1 MIVRCTSRAARIWC
15 GGGDID
21 GISVKFSDFYAAK
34 KVKSKRSCYFKACFL
49 RPILI
54 KIKLYNANRTRE
66 FAKLAIYGKKANM
79 DDARFE
85 EILSLY
91 DRSDRCQIRA

>member
-1 MIVRCTSRAARIWC
+1 M

-34 KVKSKRSCYFKACFL
+34 KVKPKRSCNFKARFL
-49 RPILI
+49 RPILT
-54 KIKLYNANRTRE
+54 KLSSITQISHVNSRN
-66 FAKLAIYGKKANM
+66 LAIYGQKANM

-85 EILSLY
+85 KILSLY
-91 DRSDRCQIRA
+91 DRSDRG

>member
-1 MIVRCTSRAARIWC
+1 MIVRCTSRAARIWW
-15 GGGDID
+15 GGDID

-34 KVKSKRSCYFKACFL
+34 KVKQTVVLFQGVLFKADFNKTL
-49 RPILI
+49 SSITQISHVNSR
-54 KIKLYNANRTRE
+54 N
-66 FAKLAIYGKKANM
+66 LAIYEQKANM

-91 DRSDRCQIRA
+91 DRSDRR

>member
-1 MIVRCTSRAARIWC
+1 MIVRCTSRAARIWW
-15 GGGDID
+15 GGDID

-66 FAKLAIYGKKANM
+66 FAKFSDLRQKGEYG
-79 DDARFE
+79 RR
-85 EILSLY
+85 EI
-91 DRSDRCQIRA
+91 